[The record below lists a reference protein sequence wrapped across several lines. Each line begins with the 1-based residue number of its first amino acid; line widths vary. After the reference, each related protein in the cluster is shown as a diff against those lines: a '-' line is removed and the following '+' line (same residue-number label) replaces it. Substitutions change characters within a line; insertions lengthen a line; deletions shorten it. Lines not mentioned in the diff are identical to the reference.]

1 MKSILMAACL
11 LGLSFSALADG
22 KSDCRA
28 AAGSYLTGTV
38 VSGPNFA
45 SGQMLNG
52 VELSHTHV
60 SLQSDQD
67 GQTYDVA
74 MDNVFASGYDSAGEN
89 VPYPLSSIE
98 PGDHLQLCGQPYSSG
113 LGIHWVHT
121 NCGARPTRK
130 QPNGWVKKVNSDGS
144 VSGNYE
150 ANTEYCQLWP

>member
-1 MKSILMAACL
+1 MKSIVMAACL
-11 LGLSFSALADG
+11 LGVSLSALADG

-38 VSGPNFA
+38 VSGPTFA

-60 SLQSDQD
+60 SLQADQD

-74 MDNVFASGYDSAGEN
+74 MDNVYASGYDTAGEN
-89 VPYPLSSIE
+89 VPYPLNTIQV
-98 PGDHLQLCGQPYSSG
+98 GDRLQLCGQLYTSG
-113 LGIHWVHT
+113 VGIHWVHS
-121 NCGARPTRK
+121 NCGVKPSRR
-130 QPNGWVKKVNSDGS
+130 QPNGWTKKINADGS
-144 VSGNYE
+144 ISGNYE